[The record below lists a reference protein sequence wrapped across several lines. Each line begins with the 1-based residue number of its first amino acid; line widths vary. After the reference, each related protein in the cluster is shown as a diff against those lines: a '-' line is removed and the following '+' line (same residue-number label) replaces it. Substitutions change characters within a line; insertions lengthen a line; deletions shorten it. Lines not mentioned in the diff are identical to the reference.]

1 MRKRKIGV
9 LAFAVVAALALVF
22 AGCEPVD
29 DGASAGTNPTDNPWT
44 DGVDLSGTTVEIFG
58 AFVDEDARR
67 FRASM
72 QPFIEQTG
80 IEVIYE
86 GSGDFESL
94 ITIRA
99 EGGDPPD
106 IAAFP
111 QPGLM
116 YDLADSGHLQDLN
129 NWFDREYLLQQYA
142 ESWLDIAEH
151 NNAMLGVWYRTSIK
165 SLVWYP
171 VQAFAEAGYEI
182 PETWDE
188 LIALSD
194 QMVADGRTP
203 WTIGIESAG
212 ATGWVATDWIE
223 DILLRTAPPEVYDD
237 WITGDHPFD
246 SPEVRRAVEIMAEIW
261 KNNDYV
267 LGGTTSIL
275 TVPFGDA
282 PNAMFSDPPAA
293 WLHRQASFIPAF
305 FPDGVTVGEDV
316 DFFYLPPIDEE
327 FGSPVLTAG
336 DVMGA
341 FVDRPEIRAVMSY
354 LTTGES
360 TRAWLE
366 SGGFVSPH
374 EDTPLAWYP
383 TPTDR
388 RYAEILMEADT
399 VRFDASDMM
408 PGAVGA
414 GTFWSGMVDF
424 VSGDDLGSVLRSIDN
439 SWPRD

>member
-1 MRKRKIGV
+1 MRRLKGV
-9 LAFAVVAALALVF
+9 ALTFLVVGAFALVV
-22 AGCEPVD
+22 AGCEPAD
-29 DGASAGTNPTDNPWT
+29 DDAVSATNPTDNPWT
-44 DGVDLSGTTVEIFG
+44 EGVDLSGTEVEIFG
-58 AFVDEDARR
+58 AFVDVDAGR
-67 FRASM
+67 FEESLQA
-72 QPFIEQTG
+72 FAEQTG
-80 IEVIYE
+80 IEVRYE

-111 QPGLM
+111 QPGLL
-116 YDLADSGHLQDLN
+116 YDLADSGHIVDLYD
-129 NWFDREYLLQQYA
+129 WFDRDYLLQQYA
-142 ESWLDIAEH
+142 ESWLDIAEYDGE
-151 NNAMLGVWYRTSIK
+151 MLGAWYRTNVK

-171 VQAFAEAGYEI
+171 KPEFDAAGYEI

-194 QMVADGRTP
+194 QMVADGTPP

-212 ATGWVATDWIE
+212 ATGWVATDWVE

-237 WITGDHPFD
+237 WIIGEHPFD
-246 SPEVRRAVEIMAEIW
+246 SPEVRRAVEVMSEIW
-261 KNNDYV
+261 MNEDYV
-267 LGGTTSIL
+267 LGGSTSIL

-282 PNAMFSDPPAA
+282 PSPMFSDPPAA
-293 WLHRQASFIPAF
+293 WLHRQASFIPGF
-305 FPDGVTVGEDV
+305 FPDGVVVGEDV

-327 FGSPVLTAG
+327 EGSPVLTAG

-341 FVDRPEIRAVMSY
+341 MTDRPEVRAVMRY

-374 EDTPLAWYP
+374 EDTPLDWYP
-383 TPTDR
+383 TTVDR
-388 RYAEILMEADT
+388 RYAEILFDADT

-408 PGAVGA
+408 PGSVGT
-414 GTFWSGMVDF
+414 GSFWTGMVNY
-424 VSGDDLGSVLRSIDN
+424 VSGDDLGGVLENIDN
-439 SWPRD
+439 TWPRD